1 MTDRQT
7 FDTDDLES
15 IDRYKLLSGL
25 VVPRP
30 IGWVGS
36 ISPDGVRNLA
46 PFSFFNMVSG
56 TPPVVIVSIG
66 PGNDGPKDTLA
77 NLVATGGFT
86 VNIVDEAMAEKMNL
100 SSGSYPPD
108 VDEFEVTGLESRPGD
123 IVAAPLVAAAPANLE
138 CEVFHTVPLEPQPA
152 STVVFGRVLRIH
164 VRPDILD
171 GTRIDPAALRAVGR
185 LAGSGYS
192 RTVDGYFEMVRP
204 D

>member
-1 MTDRQT
+1 MTDKKT

-25 VVPRP
+25 IVPRP

-56 TPPVVIVSIG
+56 TPPVVIVSVG
-66 PGNDGPKDTLA
+66 PRSGGPKDTLA
-77 NLVATGGFT
+77 NLLASGEFT
-86 VNIVDEAMAEKMNL
+86 LNIVDEAMAEAMNL
-100 SSGSYPPD
+100 SAGEYPGD
-108 VDEFEVTGLESRPGD
+108 VDEFAVTGLESRPGD
-123 IVAAPLVAAAPANLE
+123 VVAAPLVVAAPANLE
-138 CEVFHTVPLEPQPA
+138 CEVMQTVPLEPQPA
-152 STVVFGRVLRIH
+152 STVVFGRVRRIH
-164 VRPDILD
+164 VRSDILD
-171 GTRIDPAALRAVGR
+171 GTRIDPAVLRAVGR

-192 RTVDGYFEMVRP
+192 RTVDGYFEMSRP